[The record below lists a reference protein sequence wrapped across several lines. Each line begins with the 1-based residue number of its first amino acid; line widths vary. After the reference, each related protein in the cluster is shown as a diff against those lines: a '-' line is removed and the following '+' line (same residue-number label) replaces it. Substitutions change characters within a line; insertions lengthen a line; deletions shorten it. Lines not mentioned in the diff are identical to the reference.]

1 VDPFSYLPNIFGSLS
16 PGLPPQG
23 QPDADSI
30 AAIRQKAAV
39 ALAQAMRQQTPT
51 APASGDG
58 ASFADRFAG
67 DPANTVWPSS
77 GNGVPLPLSRPNITA
92 APTDNSLDNLYLSAA
107 KNQPQQAAPVAAPTS
122 SSAPPSFGNR
132 AIAALADF
140 GAGGRA
146 GGLFGALTGAV
157 QGAATGQRFDPMG
170 MQNQTVQALVSRG
183 LPRDLAPM
191 VASNPVA
198 LNQIVPRLLGMKQYQ
213 VTQTQDMYGNHGIVL
228 VDPISGTA
236 TAPTYLNAQGQ
247 PQGGAPGAMN
257 AGASAFPGVNPN
269 LTGEAYLGQ
278 FPTEIQSAVKNYV
291 AGNSMPTGNPRQGFT
306 QAVKMIAAQYANDLG
321 TVADDNTYAARHKA
335 VTGLASTTPGSL
347 GGQMTYARTSLN
359 HLGDVADAAV
369 NLNNSNGLGV
379 APLATLINKTRQL
392 STDQAARVGAL
403 NDAAGH
409 YGQEITKYYAGSPG
423 GEAER
428 QQFQTSLGGSKSPA
442 ELAATL
448 EQELN
453 LATGKISKTQATID
467 EALGPNSKYQVAGP
481 AEQRDIARVQA
492 AIAKLRGTP
501 QQQAGSTTPQSN
513 VLAQA
518 RDAIARGANR
528 TQVILRLQ
536 KMGVSAAGL

>member
-1 VDPFSYLPNIFGSLS
+1 MDGDISAPADWLIGLSPDDRAALAKRLQQSMRQQSLSAAAPDGLDDAAASFDSRFGNFGSLN
-16 PGLPPQG
+16 
-23 QPDADSI
+23 
-30 AAIRQKAAV
+30 
-39 ALAQAMRQQTPT
+39 PT
-51 APASGDG
+51 LGS
-58 ASFADRFAG
+58 
-67 DPANTVWPSS
+67 
-77 GNGVPLPLSRPNITA
+77 GVPLPQPRPA
-92 APTDNSLDNLYLSAA
+92 SAPDASPLDNLYLSATTPA
-107 KNQPQQAAPVAAPTS
+107 PQAAPTNPSQQQGTSLLDRIGNGLNSNAGTLLALGAGFAGAPSIGAGMGRAFANAAPF
-122 SSAPPSFGNR
+122 A
-132 AIAALADF
+132 
-140 GAGGRA
+140 
-146 GGLFGALTGAV
+146 
-157 QGAATGQRFDPMG
+157 Q
-170 MQNQTVQALVSRG
+170 QNQTVQALMKRG
-183 LPRDLAPM
+183 VPGDLAQM
-191 VASNPVA
+191 AASNPAA
-198 LNQIVPRLLGMKQYQ
+198 LNQMLPRLLGMKQYQ

-247 PQGGAPGAMN
+247 PQGGTPGAMY
-257 AGASAFPGVNPN
+257 AGGSAFPGVNSA
-269 LTGEAYLGQ
+269 LTGEAYLNQ

-306 QAVKMIAAQYANDLG
+306 QAVKMIAAKYANDLG
-321 TVADDNTYAARHKA
+321 AVADDNTYAARHKA

-467 EALGPNSKYQVAGP
+467 EALGPNSKYQVSGP

-492 AIAKLRGTP
+492 AIAKLRGIP
-501 QQQAGSTTPQSN
+501 QQQAAPTAQQSN

-518 RDAIARGANR
+518 RDAIAKGANK